1 MLSSFKEDHS
11 IKWKKVGNEKQF
23 KFNGSVEARIDS
35 AIAAVDKKK
44 LDKVKKELEEDVFNF
59 SMWTDLQAPVP
70 EDDDVLSSLA
80 NSLPDVALADRA
92 PSTSSTYIRWKSW
105 VRDHGLSA
113 FPASPFH
120 FTLHLRHLMTEA
132 KTASPLESAVHS
144 IAWIHQLSG
153 EPSPTEHPLVK
164 SILAGAQRLLA
175 HHTSKKKPI
184 TISQLEQ
191 LVSCKADAMASLYNI
206 RSIVIC
212 LLAFAAFLR
221 FDELAKLARSDVEIK
236 RDMLQ
241 LFVESSK
248 TDQYRDGAWVVV
260 ASSGKIT
267 CPVAL
272 MRRYLVRAKLSDDS
286 PLFCQLSKTKFGYK
300 PRSKGLSYT
309 RLK

>member
-1 MLSSFKEDHS
+1 MLSSIS
-11 IKWKKVGNEKQF
+11 NVGL
-23 KFNGSVEARIDS
+23 GMCA
-35 AIAAVDKKK
+35 
-44 LDKVKKELEEDVFNF
+44 DVFD
-59 SMWTDLQAPVP
+59 SSRWT

-80 NSLPDVALADRA
+80 NSLPDMALAGRA
-92 PSTSSTYIRWKSW
+92 PSTSFTYIRWKSW

-113 FPASPFH
+113 FPPFPFH
-120 FTLHLRHLMTEA
+120 FALYLRHLMTEA

-144 IAWIHQLSG
+144 IAWIHQLG
-153 EPSPTEHPLVK
+153 DEPSPTEHPLVK
-164 SILAGAQRLLA
+164 SILASAQRLLA
-175 HHTSKKKPI
+175 HHRSKKEPI

-206 RSIVIC
+206 RSVVIC
-212 LLAFAAFLR
+212 LLAFAAFLH

-260 ASSGKIT
+260 ASSGKVT

-272 MRRYLVRAKLSDDS
+272 KRRY
-286 PLFCQLSKTKFGYK
+286 
-300 PRSKGLSYT
+300 
-309 RLK
+309 